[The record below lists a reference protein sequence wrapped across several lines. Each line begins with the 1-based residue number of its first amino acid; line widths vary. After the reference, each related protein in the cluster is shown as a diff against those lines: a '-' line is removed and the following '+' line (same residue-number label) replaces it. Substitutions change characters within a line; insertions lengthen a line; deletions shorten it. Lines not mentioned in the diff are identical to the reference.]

1 MADPQA
7 WRELREQFSSVT
19 DRSIWAFDLGTGK
32 GWNIPAAPD
41 SESVVRFRTYASA
54 GARQLRCPRSVNGG
68 EWSYWLSS
76 IRSEPLMAGH
86 VQCSRPSGAA
96 WSLDDAGARD
106 ADVAPISRIDDV
118 CAASVE
124 YCGFLASGAVEAPN
138 GAMRAAEPVQ
148 TCSSRP
154 AHGEK

>member
-76 IRSEPLMAGH
+76 IRSEPLMADMFNAAGPAGPRGLLTMPGH
-86 VQCSRPSGAA
+86 VMRTWRRSPGLTTCALRQ
-96 WSLDDAGARD
+96 WSTAGF
-106 ADVAPISRIDDV
+106 S
-118 CAASVE
+118 
-124 YCGFLASGAVEAPN
+124 
-138 GAMRAAEPVQ
+138 RAARWRRR
-148 TCSSRP
+148 TAR
-154 AHGEK
+154 